1 MGEKGELLLWD
12 PYSSTD
18 LQRVKKALGPSIYFF
33 LDAQS
38 ASVAFSQFRE
48 GYGLNWV

>member
-1 MGEKGELLLWD
+1 MGEKGESLLWD

-18 LQRVKKALGPSIYFF
+18 LQRVEKALGPSIYFF

-38 ASVAFSQFRE
+38 ESGAFSQFRE